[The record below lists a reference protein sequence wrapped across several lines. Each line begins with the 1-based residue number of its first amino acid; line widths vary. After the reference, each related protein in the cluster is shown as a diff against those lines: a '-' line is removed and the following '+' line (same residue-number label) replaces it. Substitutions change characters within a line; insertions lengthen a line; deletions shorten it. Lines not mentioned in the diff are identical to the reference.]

1 METNTSAGFSSRI
14 DDPKFAKYIRDS
26 NRWAK
31 IFAIGLAVLAVIGFY
46 INGEVSDNMEN
57 PDSLYAGFVIAAMF
71 LSIGFYQVWARNR
84 SKTWDGTVI
93 DKKVYKR
100 VKRMKNQ
107 SYRRVYLTYKV
118 IIRSDAGKKKV
129 ISVQNSDELYNYFK
143 VGDRVRHHK
152 GLRTFE
158 KYDKTGDTIIYCN
171 ACRSRNKI
179 EDEYCFRC
187 KCPLLK

>member
-1 METNTSAGFSSRI
+1 MENQTLTGFSSKI
-14 DDPKFAKYIRDS
+14 SDPKFAKYIRDS

-31 IFAIGLAVLAVIGFY
+31 IFAIGLAVLAIIGSY

-100 VKRMKNQ
+100 VKRLKNQ
-107 SYRRVYLTYKV
+107 SYRRTYLTYKV
-118 IIRSDAGKKKV
+118 IIRSEAGKKKV
-129 ISVQNSDELYNYFK
+129 ISVQNNDELYNYFK

-158 KYDKTGDTIIYCN
+158 KYDKTGDTVIYCN
-171 ACRSRNKI
+171 ACLSRNKM
-179 EDEYCFRC
+179 EDDHCFRC

>member
-93 DKKVYKR
+93 DKKVYER
-100 VKRMKNQ
+100 VRRMKNR

-158 KYDKTGDTIIYCN
+158 NITKPATRLFIATRAEAVTRLKTNIAFGVN
-171 ACRSRNKI
+171 APC
-179 EDEYCFRC
+179 
-187 KCPLLK
+187 